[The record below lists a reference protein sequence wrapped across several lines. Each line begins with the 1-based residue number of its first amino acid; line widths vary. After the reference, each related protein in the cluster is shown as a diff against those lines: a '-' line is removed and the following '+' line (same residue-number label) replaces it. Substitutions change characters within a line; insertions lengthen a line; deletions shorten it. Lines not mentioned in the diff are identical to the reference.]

1 MINKSGVMTVRA
13 YTAGG
18 ALPIP
23 DAMVRIFGADEENQ
37 DVVFSLVTDEDGLT
51 PSVTLP
57 TPDISVSLDPNATE
71 PPYSLYNVEIFKD
84 GYYSKRLYNVPVF
97 PETNSEQLISMI
109 PFSSFPGNYPR
120 GSVNSANEYISN

>member
-1 MINKSGVMTVRA
+1 MLNKSGVMTVRA

-23 DAMVRIFGADEENQ
+23 DATVRIFGAEEENK

-51 PSVTLP
+51 KSVTLP
-57 TPDISVSLDPNATE
+57 TPDISVSLDQNANV
-71 PPYSLYNVEIFKD
+71 PAYSLYNVEIFKE

-109 PFSSFPGNYPR
+109 PFSSFPGNYPL
-120 GSVNSANEYISN
+120 GNINTANEYSSN